1 MWAADSGLAA
11 VALPAG
17 LAAVVVVE
25 VEVEVALLPLAPCP
39 LLARSIPPV
48 FRHGLARQMAR
59 QIHQS
64 RQGRRRITQNMY
76 CC

>member
-1 MWAADSGLAA
+1 MWAVDSGLAV

-17 LAAVVVVE
+17 LAVVE
-25 VEVEVALLPLAPCP
+25 VEVEVEAALLPLAPCP
-39 LLARSIPPV
+39 LLARSIPPA